1 MTGTTGSC
9 SGMDWFSGILIFFV
23 TCLVVQFVRLFL
35 SDSDLQLQWA
45 EIFGYS
51 TGTLKGKVV
60 WITGA
65 SSGIGESLAY
75 RLAADGCR
83 LVLSARREGRLQ
95 QIKQTII
102 DGGYSTQEDIL
113 IVPVD
118 LLQFSSHPSTVQ
130 RVLQHFEKIDILVN
144 NAGRSQRS
152 LIEKC
157 PMEVDREV
165 LEINTFSPISL
176 TKAVLPHFLERKA
189 GHVVYTSSVAGK
201 IGKENLD
208 LHLLLLFTGI
218 LLAS

>member
-1 MTGTTGSC
+1 
-9 SGMDWFSGILIFFV
+9 MDWFSGILIFFV

-83 LVLSARREGRLQ
+83 LVLSSRREGRLQ

-113 IVPVD
+113 IVPID

-201 IGKENLD
+201 ID
-208 LHLLLLFTGI
+208 LGSLGRND
-218 LLAS
+218 